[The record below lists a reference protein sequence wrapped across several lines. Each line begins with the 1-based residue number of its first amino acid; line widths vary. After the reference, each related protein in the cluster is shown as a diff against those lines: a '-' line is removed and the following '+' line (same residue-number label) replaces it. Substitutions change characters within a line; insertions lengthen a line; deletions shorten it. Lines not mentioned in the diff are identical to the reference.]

1 MLASDLTHPT
11 RERHAVR
18 PAAHTRQPEQGLLV
32 VGQGVIVR
40 GILRDVQRLV
50 VEGTVEATLATK
62 ELAISSS
69 GRLEGNIE
77 TAHAEIAGEF
87 SGRLM
92 VLQSLVVMPTGRLH
106 GQVFCRRLR
115 VADGGAI
122 TGRLEMVPAE
132 GAMPETIRAGGPSG
146 GGQDHYRQMEE
157 SLQALVKA
165 LPAGWTEADR
175 AEVQH
180 FIDVGEYGLALE
192 TLAGIAVEEDRP
204 FDKAFLDRVAKPA
217 EIMQMLDSPAIRDLR
232 RHLKVAA

>member
-1 MLASDLTHPT
+1 
-11 RERHAVR
+11 
-18 PAAHTRQPEQGLLV
+18 
-32 VGQGVIVR
+32 
-40 GILRDVQRLV
+40 
-50 VEGTVEATLATK
+50 
-62 ELAISSS
+62 
-69 GRLEGNIE
+69 
-77 TAHAEIAGEF
+77 
-87 SGRLM
+87 
-92 VLQSLVVMPTGRLH
+92 
-106 GQVFCRRLR
+106 
-115 VADGGAI
+115 
-122 TGRLEMVPAE
+122 
-132 GAMPETIRAGGPSG
+132 
-146 GGQDHYRQMEE
+146 MEE